1 MDKQFWTLAVHFFSR
16 FFDRDSAS
24 EDADPL
30 QRMIQLLAMLS
41 VPGLMLS
48 FFLLPDHP
56 RTPWAPITELD
67 RTWMRISD
75 HYVFVC
81 YAFVVMGLVMTFKWD
96 SLFPDRRDYLI
107 LTSLPIS
114 VRRLF
119 AAKLVA
125 LCAFLLLFVVAINFF
140 SMVLIPAG
148 HPQMLAGHAA
158 GVLCASAFAA
168 LFFGALQGVLIN
180 LLPPNAFRRISP
192 SIQMISIALLITV
205 LLITPLV
212 KESIRP
218 LAQAKSP
225 ILDYFPF
232 MWFLGI
238 YESLIPSASVIPQSS
253 MWMGTGLRATG
264 IVAMVFAV
272 SYFVGY
278 RRHSRKILESIES
291 NDFAPGRLQTAAKEA
306 LNHTI
311 LRNPSQRAAFYFTGK
326 ISSRSAKHRILT
338 ALYTGAGLALAMS
351 SLFVI
356 DRRLAFPFRMSTVG
370 VLEAPVILSFLA
382 VSGLRAT
389 FNVPYQ
395 LEANWIF
402 RTADGGAGE
411 YLKAIRKWVFL
422 CRIVPLYG
430 LVALFEFAWFDR
442 RAAVFHLI
450 FDLVMTAFLT
460 EAFFFSFNKVPFTC
474 AYLRNRLQLA
484 LLAVGYLLGFTTY
497 VSAMGNLK
505 QWVSADP
512 LHMQRFLAFSAMVF
526 GFILIYRWQSR
537 GQTVRIVYDETDS
550 AFQQLNL
557 S

>member
-168 LFFGALQGVLIN
+168 LFFAALQGVLIN

-218 LAQAKSP
+218 LAQGKSP

-253 MWMGTGLRATG
+253 MWMGTGLTATG
-264 IVAMVFAV
+264 IVAMAFAV

-291 NDFAPGRLQTAAKEA
+291 NDFAPGRLQV
-306 LNHTI
+306 
-311 LRNPSQRAAFYFTGK
+311 
-326 ISSRSAKHRILT
+326 
-338 ALYTGAGLALAMS
+338 S

-422 CRIVPLYG
+422 CRVVPLYG

-474 AYLRNRLQLA
+474 AYLRNRLHLA
-484 LLAVGYLLGFTTY
+484 LLAVGYLLGFTMY
-497 VSAMGNLK
+497 VSATGNLK

>member
-1 MDKQFWTLAVHFFSR
+1 MDRQFWTLAVHFFSR

-24 EDADPL
+24 DDADPL

-56 RTPWAPITELD
+56 STPWVRITELD
-67 RTWMRISD
+67 RTWLQISD

-119 AAKLVA
+119 AAKVVA

-140 SMVLIPAG
+140 SMVLIPAV
-148 HPQMLAGHAA
+148 HPQMLAGHAL
-158 GVLCASAFAA
+158 GVLSASTFAA
-168 LFFGALQGVLIN
+168 LFFAGLQGVLIN

-192 SIQMISIALLITV
+192 SIQMVSIALLITV

-218 LAQAKSP
+218 LSQTKSP

-238 YESLIPSASVIPQSS
+238 YESLIPSAEIIPQSS
-253 MWMGTGLRATG
+253 VWMGTALKAIG
-264 IVAMVFAV
+264 IVAVVFTL

-278 RRHSRKILESIES
+278 RRHSRKILESIEA
-291 NDFAPGRLQTAAKEA
+291 NDFAPGRLEILAKEA
-306 LNHTI
+306 LNRSI
-311 LRNPSQRAAFYFTGK
+311 LRNPFQRAAFYFMGK
-326 ISSRSAKHRILT
+326 VSSRSARHRILT

-351 SLFVI
+351 SLFAI
-356 DRRLAFPFRMSTVG
+356 DRRLAFPFRISTVG
-370 VLEAPVILSFLA
+370 VLEAPVILSFLV

-395 LEANWIF
+395 LEANWVF
-402 RTADGGAGE
+402 QTVDGGAGE
-411 YLKAIRKWVFL
+411 YLKAIRKWVFF
-422 CRIVPLYG
+422 CRILPLYG

-442 RAAVFHLI
+442 RTAAFHLI

-474 AYLRNRLQLA
+474 AYLRNRLHLA
-484 LLAVGYLLGFTTY
+484 LLSVGYLLGFTTY
-497 VSAMGNLK
+497 VSATGNLK
-505 QWVSADP
+505 RWVSADP
-512 LHMQRFLAFSAMVF
+512 LHIQRFLAFSAIVF
-526 GFILIYRWQSR
+526 GFILIYRWRSR
-537 GQTVRIVYDETDS
+537 GQTVKIVYAETDS
-550 AFQQLNL
+550 VFQQLNL